1 MRLYTK
7 GRILLPHRRKGTKR
21 YRGFLCTFAPLR
33 ENLFVVAFVVVCVV
47 QTGAFGQSGRQPQV
61 QTPRVFRADPAPQPT
76 AQSLADLKWFELF
89 KDQKLQDLIRE
100 ALAYNY
106 DLRQAIANID
116 AARATLGITR
126 SEQFPTITASSD
138 VVNQRSSRSSTFDLP
153 APAQR
158 DRSFGNVLLNLLNY
172 EIDIWGRL
180 RKQTAAARADLL
192 ATEEAQRFVITTVI
206 SDVATAYFS
215 LREFDF
221 ELDISRRTLV
231 SREESLRLIRL
242 RQQRGVATML
252 DVRQAEELVYDA
264 TEVIPALEQS
274 IEQTE
279 NFLSFLTGRNPSAI
293 ERGLSLTEHQLPPTV
308 PAGLPSDLLER
319 RPDIRAAE
327 NTLTA
332 ANLRIDVAKKEYFP
346 RISLTSFLG
355 YESGQLTSLFSA
367 SRNVWT
373 LAGSAS
379 QPIFTGGR
387 IRSNVRFTQAQRDF
401 FLIDYQRTIQAAFRD
416 VSDALIAYQKIREVR
431 TQRELLV
438 ETLRDRSRLS
448 YLRYTGGVATLLDAL
463 DADRELFEAERSLA
477 QARRDELLSVV
488 QLYRA
493 LGGGWQ

>member
-1 MRLYTK
+1 MKRLLTALV
-7 GRILLPHRRKGTKR
+7 IL
-21 YRGFLCTFAPLR
+21 
-33 ENLFVVAFVVVCVV
+33 CVV
-47 QTGAFGQSGRQPQV
+47 QTGVVAQSKPQQQPPV
-61 QTPRVFRADPAPQPT
+61 QTPAAFRADPAPQPS
-76 AQSLADLKWFELF
+76 AQSLADLKWFNLF
-89 KDQKLQDLIRE
+89 QDQKLQDLIRE
-100 ALAYNY
+100 ALTNNY

-126 SEQFPTITASSD
+126 SEQFPQIYGSGD
-138 VVNQRSSRSSTFDLP
+138 VVNQRVSRSSQFDLP
-153 APAQR
+153 APAKR
-158 DRSFGNVLLNLLNY
+158 DRSFGNILLNLLNF

-221 ELDISRRTLV
+221 ELDISQRTLV
-231 SREESLRLIRL
+231 SRLESLRLIQL

-252 DVRQAEELVYDA
+252 EVRQAEELVYDA
-264 TEVIPALEQS
+264 KEVIPALEQS
-274 IEQTE
+274 IQQTE
-279 NFLSFLTGRNPSAI
+279 NFLSYLTGRNPSAI

-319 RPDIRAAE
+319 RPDIRSAE
-327 NTLTA
+327 NTLAA
-332 ANLRIDVAKKEYFP
+332 ANLRIDVAKKEWFP
-346 RISLTSFLG
+346 RISLTAFLG
-355 YESGQLTSLFSA
+355 YESGQLTNLFNG
-367 SRNVWT
+367 SRSVWS
-373 LAGSAS
+373 LAGSVS

-387 IRSNVRFTQAQRDF
+387 IKSNIHFTQAQRDF
-401 FLIDYQRTIQAAFRD
+401 FLIDYQKTIQAAFRD
-416 VSDALIAYQKIREVR
+416 VSDSLIAYQKIREVR
-431 TQRELLV
+431 TQRALLV